1 MYNKVIE
8 VLCNFSSADSS
19 KKVFISQI
27 KEVPYG
33 HHTEIFINLKN
44 NGGHLA
50 AKKNPLK
57 TKILDI
63 HEKKCFSIIYKNH
76 SLPIDLVAEDI
87 ESADKWVRKSIFTV
101 TFCNLLF

>member
-1 MYNKVIE
+1 MN
-8 VLCNFSSADSS
+8 
-19 KKVFISQI
+19 FISQI

-33 HHTEIFINLKN
+33 HHTEILVNLKN

-50 AKKNPLK
+50 TKKNHFK

-76 SLPIDLVAEDI
+76 SLPIDLVAEDV
-87 ESADKWVRKSIFTV
+87 ETANKWVRKYNKSTSAIHNF
-101 TFCNLLF
+101 FLIHSLS